1 MTDKSVIPRNQ
12 IIGVMFWRS
21 VKVIIGIGALVGFLV
36 SGSYLLKTWLTPP
49 PEQITEN
56 AEVDLSDL
64 LSPANQPQPTLPRFR
79 DITEESGIDFW
90 HHNGAFG
97 ERLLPETMGGGV
109 AFFDFNNDG
118 HQDLLFVNGSDWD
131 FVENRQERPGVILYA
146 NDGQGHFKDVTSQAG
161 LSDLDIYGMGVAVG
175 DYDADGWVDIYITA
189 VGRNYLL
196 ANKNGGFVDVTDSA
210 GVAGGQDD
218 WSTSAAFFDANQDG
232 HLDLYVANYV
242 VWSREIDIEVD
253 YRLTGIGRAYGPPSN
268 FRGTQPLFFINQ
280 GDGTFIEA
288 AQEAGLHVTNPVSED
303 GVGKGLAV
311 IPVDLN
317 QDGLPDLVVANDT
330 TRNFVYINRTDTADP
345 KTVKFEELGT
355 ELGLGFDRNGMAT
368 GAMGIDFAHFNNDE
382 KLAIAIGNFANEMS
396 SFYVSQGSSAQFND
410 QSIGVGVGGATRLAL
425 TFGVFFFDYDLDG
438 RLDYMQTNGHVE
450 NEINRVQASQFY
462 KQPAQLFWNCS
473 PGCDRQF
480 IQVNTGQMGA
490 LAEPIVGRGAAYA
503 DIDRDGRLDVVLTQ
517 INGPPLLLRNE
528 TQTEH
533 NWVGF
538 ELKGRSPNLQA
549 IGARIEIKLGE
560 EVLTR
565 HVMPTRSY
573 LSQVALPVH
582 FGLGAFNAIDAIT
595 ITWPDGYRQ
604 SLGDIS
610 INQYH
615 VIHDVR
621 KPESQ

>member
-1 MTDKSVIPRNQ
+1 MTDKPVIPRNQ
-12 IIGVMFWRS
+12 IIGIMFWRS

-36 SGSYLLKTWLTPP
+36 GGSYLLKTWLTAPQ
-49 PEQITEN
+49 EQITEN

-64 LSPANQPQPTLPRFR
+64 LSPVNQPQPTLPRFR
-79 DITEESGIDFW
+79 DITEEAGIDFW

-131 FVENRQERPGVILYA
+131 FVENRKARPGVILYA

-161 LSDLDIYGMGVAVG
+161 LSDLDVYGMGVAVG

-189 VGRNYLL
+189 VGQNYLL
-196 ANKNGGFVDVTDSA
+196 ANKNGVFVDVTDSA
-210 GVAGGQDD
+210 GVAGGPDD

-268 FRGTQPLFFINQ
+268 FRGTQPLLFINQ

-288 AQEAGLHVTNPVSED
+288 AEEAGLHVTNPVSED

-317 QDGLPDLVVANDT
+317 QDGLLDLVVANDT
-330 TRNFVYINRTDTADP
+330 TRNFVYINRTETADP
-345 KTVKFEELGT
+345 NTVKFEELGT

-396 SFYVSQGSSAQFND
+396 SFYVGQGSSVQFND
-410 QSIGVGVGGATRLAL
+410 QSIGVGIGGATRLAL

-438 RLDYMQTNGHVE
+438 RLDYLQTNGHVE

-462 KQPAQLFWNCS
+462 KQPAQLFWNCGS
-473 PGCDRQF
+473 GCDRQF
-480 IQVNTGQMGA
+480 IQVNTPQMGA
-490 LAEPIVGRGAAYA
+490 LAEPMVGRGAAYA

-549 IGARIEIKLGE
+549 IGASIEIKLGD

-582 FGLGAFNAIDAIT
+582 FGLGTFNAIDAIT
-595 ITWPDGYRQ
+595 ITWPDGHRQ
-604 SLGDIS
+604 PLGDIS

-615 VIHDVR
+615 LIHDVR
-621 KPESQ
+621 KSESQ